1 MHYDLTDLK
10 VFLAVAEEG
19 NLSRGAAR
27 CHLAPSSVSLR
38 IKDLE
43 EAVGAALLVREPRGV
58 KPTPAGRVVMEHA
71 QRCIAQLEQ
80 MHADLQPFS
89 QGLAGH
95 VTFFA
100 NNNAIGTYLP
110 DDLAR
115 FFALYPSVRITLEER
130 ASDEI
135 VAAVAAGRAD
145 LGMVALES
153 DYSHPDLDFLPY
165 KEDQMVLLAPL
176 GSPFA
181 DQASV
186 GFAACLSAPF
196 IGQQQGS
203 ALHTFLMNRAA
214 ALGGRLDV
222 RVQVS
227 GYRAIVRLVSSGAG
241 IGIVPRSALEEGDE
255 TQLAIVDLAEHWAR
269 RDLHVCVRRQPGE
282 KNHFR
287 EKLVE
292 LLCPGRAPSNPDLNL
307 SR

>member
-1 MHYDLTDLK
+1 MLYDLIDLK

-19 NLSRGAAR
+19 NLSRGAER

-43 EAVGAALLVREPRGV
+43 AALGTALLVREPRGV
-58 KPTPAGRVVMEHA
+58 KLTPAGRVVVEHA

-80 MHADLQPFS
+80 MHADLLPFA
-89 QGLAGH
+89 QGLSGH

-115 FFALYPSVRITLEER
+115 FFALYPNVRITLEER
-130 ASDEI
+130 ASDDI

-145 LGMVALES
+145 LGLVALEN
-153 DYSHPDLDFLPY
+153 DYRHPDLEFLPY
-165 KEDQMVLLAPL
+165 REDQMVLLAPL
-176 GSPFA
+176 DSTFA
-181 DQASV
+181 RQASV
-186 GFAACLSAPF
+186 DFAACLSAPF
-196 IGQQQGS
+196 ISQQQGS

-241 IGIVPRSALEEGDE
+241 IGIVPRSALEAGDE
-255 TQLAIVDLAEHWAR
+255 TQLAVVDLAEPWAR

-282 KNHFR
+282 KNTFR
-287 EKLVE
+287 EKLVQ
-292 LLCPGRAPSNPDLNL
+292 LLCAGQPII
-307 SR
+307 